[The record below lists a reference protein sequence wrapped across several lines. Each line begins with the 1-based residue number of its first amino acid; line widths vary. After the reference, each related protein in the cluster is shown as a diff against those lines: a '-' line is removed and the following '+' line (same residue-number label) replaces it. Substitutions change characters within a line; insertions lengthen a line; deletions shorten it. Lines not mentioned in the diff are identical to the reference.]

1 MTAPIPGAA
10 KQFSSDLASRLAS
23 KRIMLDVSVLLS
35 GLLVDDSDS
44 AALLAH
50 ARGATVLLSDHLEET
65 ALHVL
70 RSRAPHLLGA
80 FGEGRIRLATG
91 TSVERVARGDPLQ
104 LPPWAA
110 SALDWEDQQVLADG
124 VAARADILFVQDSA
138 FFAGPLSGLG
148 VQTPGALIWPLRMLD
163 PSNVQPTPETW
174 TFLGLFI
181 PNWGSSA
188 LAGSGMQFYVF
199 EVANHIACYYDAGE
213 SAFKLRWRTQS
224 GARDT
229 LTVPQ
234 PVEFHRVNFVAVA
247 VGPTELVWFV
257 NGETRGRRVLLG
269 PAPAG
274 TTFHPFMSAASQ
286 HQINGGV
293 HFRVVSR
300 ILPEGLIRKHWRAR
314 TVRLTD
320 QELQLHD
327 MLGPILRPR

>member
-1 MTAPIPGAA
+1 MTAPITDAA
-10 KQFSSDLASRLAS
+10 TQFSSDLVSHLTG

-35 GLLVDDSDS
+35 GLLVDESDS
-44 AALLAH
+44 AALLAR
-50 ARGATVLLSDHLEET
+50 ARGATVLLSEHLEET
-65 ALHVL
+65 AVHVL

-91 TSVERVARGDPLQ
+91 TRVERVARGDPLR
-104 LPPWAA
+104 LPAWAA
-110 SALDWEDQQVLADG
+110 AALDWEDQQVLADA
-124 VAARADILFVQDSA
+124 VAGRADILFVQDSA

-163 PSNVQPTPETW
+163 PSNVQPTPEAW

-181 PNWGSSA
+181 PNWASSA
-188 LAGSGMQFYVF
+188 LAASNMQFYVF
-199 EVANHIACYYDAGE
+199 EIANHIACYYDAGE

-229 LTVPQ
+229 LTIQ
-234 PVEFHRVNFVAVA
+234 QSVEFHSFNFVAVA
-247 VGPTELVWFV
+247 VGPTELFWFV
-257 NGETRGRRVLLG
+257 SGETGGRRVRLG

-274 TTFHPFMSAASQ
+274 TTFHPFVSAASQ

-293 HFRVVSR
+293 HFRVVPRS
-300 ILPEGLIRKHWRAR
+300 LPEGLIRRHWRAR

-320 QELQLHD
+320 QELELHD
-327 MLGPILRPR
+327 MLGPLLRAR